1 MQEDKRAW
9 FYATCIMLVISILVF
24 ILRLGSTILFTLEF
38 EVAIIYLPTIV
49 LVAVS
54 TYLMRVG

>member
-1 MQEDKRAW
+1 LQEDKRAW